1 MKSLRIHNFQVKDVL
16 FGDETKYENN
26 ILYINVIISYK
37 NQI

>member
-26 ILYINVIISYK
+26 SVFFPK
-37 NQI
+37 KGV